1 MTFRVYYTFITQ
13 NFKFITHFVPKASK
27 EDILKV
33 KIQAR
38 ALYEIGKHTQ
48 EQICETIKKNGGSL
62 SRKTLIKWI
71 NEDINDIWQVQGISS
86 ERQLEKKQ
94 QIKTEVIPPIVDK
107 IIQHISD
114 TNNKTEGQDK
124 RGMQLENDTPPKE
137 NPPTLYI
144 DEITANKLRENAKRK
159 QELAD
164 ILTEGFLEK
173 PEMLVYQ
180 TAYLGIQRNRELLLN
195 HKTYYEGQEEKVG
208 YQVAKN
214 MEQLANSTFKY
225 AEILGVVTKAPKIA
239 IQNNNTTTQE
249 VKVEKETPKELA
261 IQLLSSAIPTQNDN
275 K

>member
-1 MTFRVYYTFITQ
+1 MPRLSIEET
-13 NFKFITHFVPKASK
+13 
-27 EDILKV
+27 LKK

-38 ALYEIGKHTQ
+38 ELIESGKYKTKK
-48 EQICETIKKNGGSL
+48 EVLKITGVAKETL
-62 SRKTLIKWI
+62 DKWI
-71 NEDINDIWQVQGISS
+71 TENPNDIWQVQGISS

-137 NPPTLYI
+137 NPPTLYV
-144 DEITANKLRENAKRK
+144 DEITANKLRENTKRK
-159 QELAD
+159 QELTD
-164 ILTEGFLEK
+164 ILTEGFLEN
-173 PEMLVYQ
+173 PEMLIYQ

-239 IQNNNTTTQE
+239 IQNNNTATQE
-249 VKVEKETPKELA
+249 VKVHTEAETDKKFGELL
-261 IQLLSSAIPTQNDN
+261 QDNHFQNFVKTKN
-275 K
+275 P